1 VSDESEAT
9 GLIPRQAASVPA
21 EPCQQCG
28 SSPAA
33 TVTFEGDI
41 KRRSPAQTTSGR
53 FCRDCG
59 VATFRATTAWCLT
72 RGWLSL
78 YSVITVPLSVVANLS
93 SRRQVARLGSPQSAG
108 SRASALP
115 LGRTLWL
122 RWQIL
127 GALIPPLL
135 VASSIGSVVWA
146 INARHTA
153 AKQTVGK
160 CVMMSRNPPSV
171 FLDTKIVS
179 CAAPHNGVISR
190 QASSNTDCPPGT
202 LFANWGGNLFCI
214 APQ

>member
-1 VSDESEAT
+1 MDLTSRR
-9 GLIPRQAASVPA
+9 GASALA
-21 EPCQQCG
+21 EPCQHCG

-33 TVTFEGDI
+33 TVTFEGDN
-41 KRRSPAQTTSGR
+41 KRRSPAQTISGR

-59 VATFRATTAWCLT
+59 IATFRATTAWCLT

-78 YSVITVPLSVVANLS
+78 YSVVTVPLVVTANLS
-93 SRRQVARLGSPQSAG
+93 ARREVARLGRPQSSS
-108 SRASALP
+108 SRGPSLP

-135 VASSIGSVVWA
+135 VASSIGSVLWA

-153 AKQTVGK
+153 EKQTVGK
-160 CVMMSRNPPSV
+160 CVMMTQNPPSI

-179 CAAPHNGVISR
+179 CDGPHNGIISQLAR
-190 QASSNTDCPPGT
+190 DNTDCPPGT
-202 LFANWGGNLFCI
+202 LFVNWSGSLFCI
-214 APQ
+214 APR

>member
-1 VSDESEAT
+1 MDLTPKRAAT
-9 GLIPRQAASVPA
+9 ALA

-28 SSPAA
+28 NSPAA
-33 TVTFEGDI
+33 MVTFEGDT
-41 KRRSPAQTTSGR
+41 KRRGPAQTTSGR

-59 VATFRATTAWCLT
+59 IATFRATTAWCLT
-72 RGWLSL
+72 RGWLSP
-78 YSVITVPLSVVANLS
+78 YSVITVPLCVMANLGA
-93 SRRQVARLGSPQSAG
+93 RREVARLGPPRSPS
-108 SRASALP
+108 SRGPALP
-115 LGRTLWL
+115 AGRTLWL

-146 INARHTA
+146 IKARHTV

-160 CVMMSRNPPSV
+160 CVMMTENPPSI

-179 CAAPHNGVISR
+179 CDAPHNGVISQIAR
-190 QASSNTDCPPGT
+190 DNTDCPPGT
-202 LFANWGGNLFCI
+202 RFVNWSGNLFCI